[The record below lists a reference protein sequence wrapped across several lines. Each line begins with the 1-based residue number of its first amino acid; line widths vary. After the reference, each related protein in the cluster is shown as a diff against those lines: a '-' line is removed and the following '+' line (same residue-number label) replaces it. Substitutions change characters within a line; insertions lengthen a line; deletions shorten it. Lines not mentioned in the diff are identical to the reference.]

1 MPSPAVPP
9 RPAPHSLPPAA
20 PTIAI
25 VLLSVAA
32 FASAANMRVIDPLLV
47 QLSASFGVTV
57 GAASIAATAFLFAN
71 GVFVLVHGP
80 FGDRYGKMPVVAIA
94 CIGAALCCML
104 SAASASLGMLT
115 LARFLTGVTGSAII
129 PLAIAW
135 VGDNVSYE
143 KRQATLARFLTGQT
157 LGLMTG
163 SALGG
168 ALGDWLGW
176 RSVFW
181 VLAAIYILAGGA
193 LFAVMRARPDIARP
207 GERAAGSMIG
217 QMVRVIRR
225 PWALTVILVVA
236 LEGGV
241 FWGAF
246 TFVGA
251 DLHQRFNLGFAA
263 IGLAVAAFGAGGF
276 LYVMAAPHLVRILG
290 ERGLCTWG
298 GTGLGIA
305 FAAMALAPTAEVEF
319 AAIVLSGVSF
329 YMFHNTLQTN
339 GTQMAPEAR
348 GAGMALFALC
358 LFVGQA
364 IGVPIAAPIVDR
376 WGAPPVFWA
385 AAIVL
390 PLLAF
395 WFSAAIGRRA
405 QLTGETRA

>member
-1 MPSPAVPP
+1 
-9 RPAPHSLPPAA
+9 
-20 PTIAI
+20 
-25 VLLSVAA
+25 
-32 FASAANMRVIDPLLV
+32 
-47 QLSASFGVTV
+47 
-57 GAASIAATAFLFAN
+57 
-71 GVFVLVHGP
+71 
-80 FGDRYGKMPVVAIA
+80 MPVVAIA

-104 SAASASLGMLT
+104 SAVSVSLGMLT

-251 DLHQRFNLGFAA
+251 DLHQRFGLGFAA

-276 LYVMAAPHLVRILG
+276 LYVMVAHHLVRILG

-358 LFVGQA
+358 LFLGQA

-405 QLTGETRA
+405 QLTGETRN